1 MQRWG
6 SVIMSPHDPV
16 FRPKQ
21 RPYYELYNTVYCSI
35 HLASTIVFG
44 THRLAVLFIH
54 LILLIELKTLGSDKL
69 FKVDAR
75 HWQCI
80 LDWSKE
86 RM

>member
-1 MQRWG
+1 
-6 SVIMSPHDPV
+6 MSPHDPV

-21 RPYYELYNTVYCSI
+21 RPYYELTTIIQCI
-35 HLASTIVFG
+35 ILFILASTIAFG

-54 LILLIELKTLGSDKL
+54 LISLIELKTCGSDKL
-69 FKVDAR
+69 FKVNAS

-86 RM
+86 RMLHC